1 MRVTYDFD
9 LGLRSKSAMLC
20 VPRRHS
26 DYPATPMIYQ
36 ATRCSQAPNLADLHR
51 AGAFAP
57 FAPQRPGPAA
67 PTFASPTRLGVPQH
81 TVHQERYNPLKVGH
95 QSQEASAKVRQDFGV
110 ISVTWPG

>member
-1 MRVTYDFD
+1 MRTPTSQYLSGDTDD
-9 LGLRSKSAMLC
+9 LPGYA
-20 VPRRHS
+20 VFAGA
-26 DYPATPMIYQ
+26 D
-36 ATRCSQAPNLADLHR
+36 LANLHR
-51 AGAFAP
+51 AGACAP

-67 PTFASPTRLGVPQH
+67 PTFASPTRHGVPQH